1 MLVESAVDATL
12 QVVRQRT
19 LFELK
24 QINFVAAYRRRAVAR
39 SRGYA
44 VEERAGRI
52 NVEYRRKLHE
62 VDKIA
67 GWRCT
72 GPRWPNG
79 NCAYQ
84 GCTQA
89 EHPAGGG
96 EKFFFEQFGEV
107 QPLVFGHFGELNE
120 RFHKLIHN
128 TAVTVAALYNQ
139 SLRALFARASL

>member
-72 GPRWPNG
+72 GPRLSNG
-79 NCAYQ
+79 NCSYR

-96 EKFFFEQFGEV
+96 EKFFFTIPRGA
-107 QPLVFGHFGELNE
+107 
-120 RFHKLIHN
+120 
-128 TAVTVAALYNQ
+128 TAGVR
-139 SLRALFARASL
+139 SLRGAE